1 VNPKLEAARSALIE
15 RAAGHARAR
24 LAGTQAEMVAEFLR
38 RYWERVAPE
47 DLVGRD
53 PVDVYGAGRAH
64 LHMAEKRVP
73 GSPRVRVYTPS
84 FEEHGW
90 ASPHSVVE
98 VTTDDMP
105 FLVDSISMELS
116 HQGVGLHL
124 VVHPVIPVN
133 RDGDGRLT
141 GVGPGVRGGSGD
153 GEAAVAEA
161 FLHVEIDRQPSSAR
175 MAELRGE
182 LLRVLGDLRA
192 AVEDWLA
199 MRTQALAI
207 AEEFQERPPPVD
219 PDVVSEARDLLRF
232 LADDHFV
239 FLGFRDYDLV
249 TRDGE
254 TLLEA
259 LPGSGL
265 GILREAERAPSQS
278 FSRVPTYLRDRARM
292 ADHPITLTRSSS
304 RSTVHRPGALDYVGV
319 VRYDASGTA
328 TGERRFLGLYT
339 SALHKVAT
347 AEIPV
352 MRRTVQAVLDR
363 AGFAPTSHNGKAL
376 AEVLEAYP
384 RHELFELTADELYDT
399 ALGILALQ
407 ERQRVRL
414 FARRDRFGRYW
425 SCLVYVP
432 LDRYTQAVRGRITD
446 ILMSAFSGTAF
457 EYHAQVGESVLA
469 RLHFVVHTDAA
480 STGPGALPPPDLE
493 MVEEQ
498 LAEAARA
505 WADDLT
511 EAALEHYGEERG
523 VALLGRYAQ
532 SFPAA
537 YRADFPARAAVADI
551 ERIESLGAGADL
563 ALSLTHP
570 LEGADGLLRFK
581 LFQADRPVPL
591 SDVLPALEN
600 MGVRV
605 IDQRPYEV
613 RPRQGT
619 TVWIHDF
626 GLAPGAGVPPITERD
641 LDADELRENF
651 SDAFAAVWRGD
662 AENDRFNRLVL
673 GAALTW
679 REVAVLRAY
688 ARYQRQAGSTFSQS
702 YVANAL
708 VANPH
713 VARLLVELFHARF
726 DPDRHLDP
734 EDEASVLTKRLE
746 AGIDAVASLDQDRIL
761 RSFLALVQATLR
773 TNWFCGKQHLA
784 LKLDPA
790 AIPDLPLPRPRFE
803 IFVCSPRVEGVHLRG
818 GRVAR
823 GGIRWSDRREDFR
836 TEILGLMKAQMVKN
850 AVIVP
855 VGAKGGFVVKQPGG
869 RGVPGET
876 ADDVAECYRIF
887 VSGLLDVTD
896 NIVDG
901 EVVTPARVVAH
912 DGDDPYLVVAADK
925 GTATFSDLANTIA
938 AEHRFWLGDAFASG
952 GSSGYDHK
960 KMGITA
966 RGAWESVRRH
976 FRELGVDVEATPT
989 TAVGIGDMSGDVF
1002 GNGMLLSSQLR
1013 LVAAF
1018 DHRHVF
1024 LDPDPDAAAGFAERK
1039 RLFRLPRSTW
1049 ADYNRD
1055 LISEGGGNFPRTAK
1069 SIPLSPQVRQTL
1081 AVDDEAL
1088 MPHELIRAILRAPV
1102 DLLWNGGIGTYVKA
1116 SAETHADAGDKA
1128 NDAVRVDAAQLR
1140 ARVVAEGGNL
1150 GFTQRGRV
1158 EYALAGGRINTDAID
1173 NSAGVD
1179 CSDHEVNIKALLDTV
1194 VADGE
1199 LTGKQ
1204 RDRLL
1209 ADMAADVAA
1218 MVLRDN
1224 YDQTAALAN
1233 ALAQAGAMVDVHAR
1247 YLRRLEAEGKLDR
1260 VLEFLPSDEVLAQRR
1275 SNGGGL
1281 VAPEFA
1287 VLLAYTKI
1295 DVAAQLLASDVPE
1308 DPWLG
1313 RELTAYFPP
1322 QLSEERF
1329 ADAMRRHP
1337 LRREIVAARVTNRL
1351 VDRAGTSFV
1360 YRLSEE
1366 TGAGVPELARA
1377 QAAAREIFSLEEVWV
1392 AIEALDNQVEAATQR
1407 SMVLVARRLAERATR
1422 WLLRHRPAPLDVAG
1436 AISEFAPG
1444 AAAVADLL
1452 PGLLSAADRGALAAA
1467 AGSWEEAGVPVEL
1480 ARRVAALR
1488 FVSPALDVV
1497 EVGDRLGRPVEEVGA
1512 VYFGLGER
1520 LELDWLSARI
1530 EVLPRD
1536 DRWQT
1541 LARAALRDD
1550 WAALRAA
1557 LTAEVLAH
1565 CGEPG
1570 AVGIPDA
1577 VENWIAEHRT
1587 AAERFLLVL
1596 DDIRGVANPDLATL
1610 SVAVREARALV
1621 S

>member
-1 VNPKLEAARSALIE
+1 MNPKLEAAKSALVE
-15 RAAGHARAR
+15 RAVAHARAR
-24 LAGTQAEMVAEFLR
+24 LSAPQAEMVASFLH

-53 PVDVYGAGRAH
+53 PVDVYGAGLAH
-64 LHMAEKRVP
+64 LHLAEKRPP
-73 GSPRVRVYTPS
+73 GQPRVRIYTPA
-84 FEEHGW
+84 FDEHGW

-98 VTTDDMP
+98 ITTDDMP
-105 FLVDSISMELS
+105 FLVDSVSMELS
-116 HQGVGLHL
+116 RQGVGLHL
-124 VVHPVIPVN
+124 VVHPVVPVA
-133 RDGDGRLT
+133 RDGDGRLIA
-141 GVGPGVRGGSGD
+141 VG
-153 GEAAVAEA
+153 GEGTMPEA
-161 FLHVEIDRQPSSAR
+161 FLHLEIDRQPSPAR
-175 MAELRGE
+175 MAELRDE
-182 LLRVLGDLRA
+182 LLRVLADLRA
-192 AVEDWLA
+192 AVEDWPA
-199 MRTQALAI
+199 MRAQARATA
-207 AEEFQERPPPVD
+207 AELQERPPPID
-219 PDVVSEARDLLRF
+219 PDLVSEAGDLLRF

-254 TLLEA
+254 TVLEVV
-259 LPGSGL
+259 PGSGL

-278 FSRVPTYLRDRARM
+278 FSRVPTHLRDRSRM
-292 ADHPITLTRSSS
+292 ADHPVNLTRSSS

-328 TGERRFLGLYT
+328 VGERRFLGLYT
-339 SALHKVAT
+339 SAVHKAPT

-352 MRRTVQAVLDR
+352 MRRTVQEVLDR
-363 AGFAPTSHNGKAL
+363 AGFAPASHNGKAL
-376 AEVLEAYP
+376 IEILEAYP
-384 RHELFELTADELYDT
+384 RRELFEVTPDELYDT

-432 LDRYTQAVRGRITD
+432 LDRYTQAVRSRITD
-446 ILMSAFSGTAF
+446 LLMSAFSGTAF

-469 RLHFVVHTDAA
+469 RLHFVVHTDA
-480 STGPGALPPPDLE
+480 GALPPPDLE

-523 VALLGRYAQ
+523 VPLLSRYAQ
-532 SFPAA
+532 GFPAA

-551 ERIESLGAGADL
+551 DRMESLGAGADL
-563 ALSLTHP
+563 ALSLTRP
-570 LEGADGLLRFK
+570 LEAADGLLRFK
-581 LFQADRPVPL
+581 LFQAERPVPL

-613 RPRQGT
+613 RPKEGPV
-619 TVWIHDF
+619 VWVHDF
-626 GLAPGAGVPPITERD
+626 GLAPGAGDAPQLSERE
-641 LDADELRENF
+641 LEADGLRENF
-651 SDAFAAVWRGD
+651 SEAFAAVWRGE

-673 GAALTW
+673 GAAVTW

-688 ARYQRQAGSTFSQS
+688 ARYHRQAGSTFSQS

-726 DPDRHLDP
+726 DPDRQPDP
-734 EDEASVLTKRLE
+734 TDEASVLTKRLE
-746 AGIDAVASLDQDRIL
+746 AAIDAVASLDQDRIL

-773 TNWFCGKQHLA
+773 TNWFLGKEDLA
-784 LKLDPA
+784 LKLEPTA
-790 AIPDLPLPRPRFE
+790 VPDLPLPRPRFE
-803 IFVCSPRVEGVHLRG
+803 IFVYSPRVEGVHLRG

-855 VGAKGGFVVKQPGG
+855 VGAKGGFVVKRAG
-869 RGVPGET
+869 
-876 ADDVAECYRIF
+876 DDVAECYRIF

-896 NIVDG
+896 NIIDG

-976 FRELGVDVEATPT
+976 FRELSIDVDTAPV

-1002 GNGMLLSSQLR
+1002 GNGMLLSKHLR

-1024 LDPDPDAAAGFAERK
+1024 LDPAPEPEAAHAERE
-1039 RLFRLPRSTW
+1039 RLFHLPRSTW

-1055 LISEGGGNFPRTAK
+1055 LISEGGGVFSRSAK
-1069 SIPLSPQVRQTL
+1069 SIPLSPQVRQAL

-1088 MPHELIRAILRAPV
+1088 TPHEVVRAILRAPV

-1116 SAETHADAGDKA
+1116 STETHADVGDKA
-1128 NDAVRVDAAQLR
+1128 NDGVRVDADQLR

-1179 CSDHEVNIKALLDTV
+1179 CSDHEVNIKVLLDTV

-1199 LTGKQ
+1199 LTTKQ

-1209 ADMAADVAA
+1209 AAMEADVAA

-1233 ALAQAGAMVDVHAR
+1233 ALAQSGPMVDVHAR
-1247 YLRRLEAEGKLDR
+1247 YLRRLELEGKLDR
-1260 VLEFLPSDEVLAQRR
+1260 ALEFLPSDEVLAQRR
-1275 SNGGGL
+1275 SNGVGL

-1295 DVAAQLLASDVPE
+1295 DVASQLLASDVPE

-1313 RELTAYFPP
+1313 QELAAYFPP
-1322 QLSEERF
+1322 QLSDERF
-1329 ADAMRRHP
+1329 ADAMGRHP

-1377 QAAAREIFSLEEVWV
+1377 HAAAREIFALEKLWA
-1392 AIEALDNQVEAATQR
+1392 AIESLDNQVEAATQR
-1407 SMVLVARRLAERATR
+1407 SMVLGARRLAERATR
-1422 WLLRHRPAPLDVAG
+1422 WLLRHRPMPLDVAA
-1436 AISEFAPG
+1436 AIAEFAPG
-1444 AAAVADLL
+1444 AEAVADLV
-1452 PGLLSAADRGALAAA
+1452 PGLLSAVDAQAMAAA
-1467 AGSWEEAGVPVEL
+1467 AGNWEEAGVPAEL

-1488 FVSPALDVV
+1488 FLSPALDVI
-1497 EVGDRLGRPVEEVGA
+1497 EVGQRLGRPVEEVGA
-1512 VYFGLGER
+1512 VYFALGER

-1530 EVLPRD
+1530 ETLPRD

-1550 WAALRAA
+1550 WSALRATV
-1557 LTAEVLAH
+1557 TAEVLSAG
-1565 CGEPG
+1565 GESP
-1570 AVGIPDA
+1570 VRDA
-1577 VENWIAEHRT
+1577 SGRVEDWIVQHRG

-1596 DDIRGVANPDLATL
+1596 DDIRAVASPDLATL
-1610 SVAVREARALV
+1610 SVAMREARALIP
-1621 S
+1621 